1 MKTKRISYILK
12 QITFFIAIFFGI
24 IPCEEIKVSCEEITF
39 SCERINGQSET
50 PIFFGTVK
58 IDLDYPYNDIN
69 YGFKERFIWDEPDDV
84 DNLEMALFDSPP
96 AVSDGLITNTQAW
109 VAGAS
114 SDMPQFHRG
123 FIHIQ
128 ELVLFDYTKDDY
140 GNFTGTAFTIDEFE
154 NGDTMYWAVW
164 AFSYGILTHSS
175 PAYEIVVNY

>member
-24 IPCEEIKVSCEEITF
+24 IPCGEIKVSCEEITF

-50 PIFFGTVK
+50 PIFFGTEK
-58 IDLDYPYNDIN
+58 IDLDDPYYIIN
-69 YGFKERFIWDEPDDV
+69 YGFNERFIWDEPDDV
-84 DNLEMALFDSPP
+84 DNLVMALFDSPP
-96 AVSDGLITNTQAW
+96 AVSDGLITNTQDW

-123 FIHIQ
+123 YILIQ
-128 ELVLFDYTKDDY
+128 DLVLFDDAIGEY
-140 GNFTGTAFTIDEFE
+140 GSFTGTQFTTAHFNDGER
-154 NGDTMYWAVW
+154 MWWAVW

-175 PAYEIVVNY
+175 PAYEIFVNY